1 MNYDL
6 RVSLVSLLS
15 LVFNLLIMMEPMWHT
30 MALSPCSSPCPLKI
44 FAPYRDIIL

>member
-15 LVFNLLIMMEPMWHT
+15 LVFNLLIMMEPMWQIR
-30 MALSPCSSPCPLKI
+30 ALSPSLSPLKT
-44 FAPYRDIIL
+44 FAPSRDIIL

>member
-15 LVFNLLIMMEPMWHT
+15 LVFNLLILHHRHGAKMTIACAKM
-30 MALSPCSSPCPLKI
+30 
-44 FAPYRDIIL
+44 